1 MKYSSQ
7 FLMYYY
13 RYKDSVR
20 FSLGV
25 IGGIFL
31 ITASL
36 ILFIV
41 FPQIQSWFSLQ
52 SEVNATKS
60 RISILKSNQSL
71 LTSTSDPVLSKQ
83 FDIVKSALPYEK
95 DFVGILEAINT
106 ATVKSGVVLNDFS
119 FQVGDLST
127 KSAQLLPQ
135 TAISIQLSLIG
146 ELTRIEEF
154 LKEIYEKV
162 PLAEVIKVSYTKGGS
177 SISLIYFYKIAPTQI
192 QLSYIQPIK
201 SMNENHFL
209 LLKTLEEWRA
219 SRQSIIP
226 RSSQSA
232 EFTPF

>member
-1 MKYSSQ
+1 MKNSSQ
-7 FLMYYY
+7 FLIYYY
-13 RYKDSVR
+13 RYKESIW

-31 ITASL
+31 ISISL
-36 ILFIV
+36 IIFIV

-52 SEVNATKS
+52 SEVDATQS
-60 RISILKSNQSL
+60 RIDVLKSNQNL
-71 LTSTSDPVLSKQ
+71 LNSTSDTLLSKQ

-127 KSAQLLPQ
+127 KSAQLSNQ
-135 TAISIQLSLIG
+135 TAISIQLSLLG
-146 ELTRIEEF
+146 RLEQIEEF
-154 LKEIYEKV
+154 LKAIYEQL
-162 PLAEVIKVSYTKGGS
+162 PLSEVIKTSYTKGGS
-177 SISLIYFYKIAPTQI
+177 SISLIFFYKIAPTQI

-201 SMNENHFL
+201 TINGNHL
-209 LLKTLEEWRA
+209 TLLKILEEWR
-219 SRQSIIP
+219 SLRQGIKP
-226 RSSQSA
+226 LASQSA